1 MINMRPLSLLGSRQN
16 YRPMPFN
23 PALMPG
29 KAMGQTGVITALGVV
44 PLLAMAGAG
53 GVIAWAAFNWASKSK
68 ETLPKVIGYPLGV
81 LGALGALGG
90 TLGAI
95 LWATMV
101 QVGQAASDASAQRS
115 ADFMQRT
122 DTAVQRSTWDAQ
134 RQMDQFMNQQQS
146 TVEQFAEPM
155 TLPTTPLPM

>member
-1 MINMRPLSLLGSRQN
+1 MPEKALGQ
-16 YRPMPFN
+16 
-23 PALMPG
+23 AG
-29 KAMGQTGVITALGVV
+29 AITALGVV

-115 ADFMQRT
+115 ADLMQRADT
-122 DTAVQRSTWDAQ
+122 DFQRSVQENRAEME
-134 RQMDQFMNQQQS
+134 RFMNQQPS
-146 TVEQFAEPM
+146 VTEPFSPPM
-155 TLPTTPLPM
+155 SLPTTPLPM